1 MYGRK
6 LDHFAFG
13 FGGGALRPAFM
24 VLASDFC
31 FDFMVLFKLGIL
43 SLAFYLLCLPSL
55 ERPLLRLP
63 ANSSRSS
70 LILMC
75 Y

>member
-1 MYGRK
+1 MVRK

-13 FGGGALRPAFM
+13 LGGGAFRPAFM

-31 FDFMVLFKLGIL
+31 FDFIVLLKLGTL
-43 SLAFYLLCLPSL
+43 SLAFYLLCLSSR
-55 ERPLLRLP
+55 ERPLLTLP

-75 Y
+75 S